1 MQLTHKPKKI
11 RIVLRDWSQV
21 EHLCARR
28 TRGPVHIRV
37 RARGFLPGEE
47 LRVVFALP
55 NGLRA
60 VIGARITKL
69 RRDPLGDTRELP
81 ELTLELV
88 GLSRQVA
95 DRLRALAA
103 PAESSHPRV
112 PPACE
117 SERVAPFPP
126 HVPRV
131 ADGTPRP
138 ELNRERM
145 YEWEGSSWED
155 LMAGVCGRMKVS
167 ELLASNAH
175 LRSQIDVLAER
186 MRPRRPAAP

>member
-1 MQLTHKPKKI
+1 MTHAPKKI
-11 RIVLRDWSQV
+11 RIVLRQWSQV

-37 RARGFLPGEE
+37 RTPGFLPGEE
-47 LRVVFALP
+47 VRVVFALP

-69 RRDPLGDTRELP
+69 RRDPLGDTRDLP
-81 ELTLELV
+81 ELTLELA

-103 PAESSHPRV
+103 PAESSYPRV

-117 SERVAPFPP
+117 SERVAPIPP
-126 HVPRV
+126 HASRV
-131 ADGTPRP
+131 ADGIPRP
-138 ELNRERM
+138 EWNQE
-145 YEWEGSSWED
+145 
-155 LMAGVCGRMKVS
+155 LM
-167 ELLASNAH
+167 N
-175 LRSQIDVLAER
+175 
-186 MRPRRPAAP
+186 